1 MSESSSDEEKSENV
15 KNEPKY
21 NPQLDFCSDQ
31 FNPLLVLNTPNVPVP
46 CTSAKRYDNLASYQS
61 AINKANN
68 PEQYAKKS
76 EQIKQD
82 TETIVR
88 RWKEHQLPIPTTRSI
103 RYSRNI
109 LSKMEQTVGPLKLLK
124 KCVDEKLRIKVYT
137 RNDREV
143 RGYCLAHI
151 VAFDK
156 HFNMALEG
164 VTEVWTRRK
173 KQKKPAFDSIEPIRK
188 SIFQRKFKFPEIEV
202 IPHETDKKLVK
213 CVRHVEQLVMRGE
226 HVVLVSIVTEED
238 TNKTKAATELKGVK

>member
-1 MSESSSDEEKSENV
+1 MSETSTDEENSK
-15 KNEPKY
+15 KEPY
-21 NPQLDFCSDQ
+21 NPQLDFSSDQ
-31 FNPLLVLNTPNVPVP
+31 FNPLLALNTPNLSIP
-46 CTSAKRYDNLASYQS
+46 CTSAKRYDNLSAYES

-76 EQIKQD
+76 EKIKQD

-88 RWKEHQLPIPTTRSI
+88 RWKEHQLPVPTTKSI

-109 LSKMEQTVGPLKLLK
+109 LSKMEKTEGPLKLLK
-124 KCVDEKLRIKVYT
+124 KCVDEKLQIKVYT

-173 KQKKPAFDSIEPIRK
+173 KQKKPAFASIEPVRK
-188 SIFQRKFKFPEIEV
+188 SKFQRTFKFPKIGVFPDENN
-202 IPHETDKKLVK
+202 KKLVT
-213 CVRHVEQLVMRGE
+213 CVRHVDQLVMRGE
-226 HVVLVSIVTEED
+226 HVVLVSVVNEENTDKTE
-238 TNKTKAATELKGVK
+238 AATKSKDVKEA